1 MKDLQKDYKDL
12 ESTIKNTN
20 YMEVLLKKAEEE
32 KLTKAQIEEIIKQEI
47 LVLSS
52 QTNIISQEILMLS
65 KEALTKE
72 QIQSIINQEFSIWNK
87 EQKAMINKE
96 YSKQIEQMN
105 EMLINLKDSYLEL
118 SNQMK
123 AQELERQVN
132 IQELEEE
139 KLVVNSE
146 NSNRDNKM
154 KNIIDFKAF
163 KKQRS
168 KKVYS
173 IEEDIAYEDLE
184 QTATYVIP
192 LQTKK
197 MNKKIAL

>member
-1 MKDLQKDYKDL
+1 MKDLQEDYKDL

-20 YMEVLLKKAEEE
+20 YVEILLKKAEEE
-32 KLTKAQIEEIIKQEI
+32 KLTKAQI
-47 LVLSS
+47 
-52 QTNIISQEILMLS
+52 
-65 KEALTKE
+65 LTKE

-123 AQELERQVN
+123 VQEVERQAN

-139 KLVVNSE
+139 KLVVNRG

-197 MNKKIAL
+197 INKTIAL